1 MNIMK
6 SFVADKLANMP
17 ISIFSVISQLAFEH
31 KAVNLGQGFPDFNGP
46 EWIFDFALEAMKEG
60 KNQYAPSYGIHSL
73 KQSIANYQKKYY
85 DLSYNDDEIIVT
97 AGATEALF
105 DTFNAFLNNG
115 DEVILFEPY
124 YDSYHSDVV
133 LAGGI
138 PKCVTLHK
146 PSFSFNYEELEN
158 AITFKTKIIVLNNP
172 HNPTG
177 KVFSLEEL
185 QFIASLAIKHDLMV
199 VSDEVYEFLTYDG
212 VKHIPFSSLPGMK
225 ERTITISSC
234 GKTFGFTGWKVGY
247 ALAKSDWIKAIHG
260 IHQWT
265 TFAVNTPGQHAMAN
279 AFMKLDDYI
288 PEFRSLYQSKLDLV
302 FNELLSTKFT
312 PHRPLGSYFIMVDIP
327 EGFGNDQEAAIK
339 LIKEYGVATIPPSVF
354 YSKSDE
360 GKTMLRV
367 CFAKQDGTL
376 INGINKMKQVK

>member
-1 MNIMK
+1 MK
-6 SFVADKLANMP
+6 NFVANKLNNMP
-17 ISIFSVISQLAFEH
+17 VSIFSVISQLAFEY

-60 KNQYAPSYGIHSL
+60 KNQYAPSFGIHSL
-73 KQSIANYQKKYY
+73 KQSIQSYQKKYY
-85 DLSYNDDEIIVT
+85 DLDINIDEIIIT

-105 DTFNAFLNNG
+105 DSFNAFINPG

-124 YDSYHSDVV
+124 YDSYNSDVV

-138 PKCVTLHK
+138 PKYVTLNK
-146 PSFSFNYEELEN
+146 PDFTFNYDELEKAISFN
-158 AITFKTKIIVLNNP
+158 TKIIVLNNP

-185 QFIASLAIKHDLMV
+185 NFIASLVIKHDLMV
-199 VSDEVYEFLTYDG
+199 ISDEVYEFLTYDG
-212 VKHIPFSSLPGMK
+212 YEHIPFASLPGMK
-225 ERTITISSC
+225 ERTVTISSC
-234 GKTFGFTGWKVGY
+234 GKTFGFTGWKIGY
-247 ALAKSDWIKAIHG
+247 AIAKPEWINAIHG

-279 AFMKLDDYI
+279 AFMKLDEYI
-288 PEFRSLYQSKLDLV
+288 PEFRRLYQSKLDLIY
-302 FNELLSTKFT
+302 NHLLNTKFT
-312 PHRPLGSYFIMVDIP
+312 PHRPKGSYFIMVDIP
-327 EGFGNDQEAAIK
+327 DGLGNDKDAAIK

-360 GKTMLRV
+360 GTTMLRV
-367 CFAKQDGTL
+367 CFAKQDST
-376 INGINKMKQVK
+376 IIEGINRLKVVQ

>member
-1 MNIMK
+1 MNTMK
-6 SFVADKLANMP
+6 NFVADKLANMP
-17 ISIFSVISQLAFEH
+17 TSIFSVISQLAFEH

-73 KQSIANYQKKYY
+73 KQSIANYQKKFY
-85 DLSYNDDEIIVT
+85 DLNYNDDEIIVT

-138 PKCVTLHK
+138 PKYVTLHK
-146 PSFSFNYEELEN
+146 PNFSFDYEELEN
-158 AITFKTKIIVLNNP
+158 TISFKTKIIVLNNP

-212 VKHIPFSSLPGMK
+212 VKHIPFASLPGMK

-247 ALAKSDWIKAIHG
+247 ALAKSEWIKAIHG

-279 AFMKLDDYI
+279 AFLKLDEYI

-302 FNELLSTKFT
+302 YNELLSTKFT
-312 PHRPLGSYFIMVDIP
+312 PHRPSGSYFIMVNIP
-327 EGFGNDQEAAIK
+327 DGFGNDQDAAIK
-339 LIKEYGVATIPPSVF
+339 LIKEFGVATIPPSVF

-360 GKTMLRV
+360 GQTMLRV
-367 CFAKQDGTL
+367 CFAKQNGTL
-376 INGINKMKQVK
+376 IEGINRMKQV